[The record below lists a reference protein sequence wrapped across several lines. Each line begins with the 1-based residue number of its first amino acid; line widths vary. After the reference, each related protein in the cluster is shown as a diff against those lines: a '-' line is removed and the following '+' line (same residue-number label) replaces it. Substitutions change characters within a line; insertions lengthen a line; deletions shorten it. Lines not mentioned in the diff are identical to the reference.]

1 MAILD
6 NQFEKQ
12 NLLVLT
18 EKFEASIL
26 ICEETIGKKSV
37 SFSSF
42 MEVHNTKVQGLCRN
56 KGVVNFDLQTQESRG
71 SGQIYPALS
80 RVRNYLKYF
89 FLEKY
94 SSE

>member
-42 MEVHNTKVQGLCRN
+42 MEVHNTKSTRSVP
-56 KGVVNFDLQTQESRG
+56 K
-71 SGQIYPALS
+71 
-80 RVRNYLKYF
+80 
-89 FLEKY
+89 
-94 SSE
+94 

>member
-1 MAILD
+1 MRKPLER
-6 NQFEKQ
+6 NQFP
-12 NLLVLT
+12 LALSW
-18 EKFEASIL
+18 KF
-26 ICEETIGKKSV
+26 T
-37 SFSSF
+37 
-42 MEVHNTKVQGLCRN
+42 TQKVQGLCRN
-56 KGVVNFDLQTQESRG
+56 KGVVNFDLQTQESSG

>member
-26 ICEETIGKKSV
+26 ICKETIGKKSV

-42 MEVHNTKVQGLCRN
+42 MEVHNTKSTRSVS
-56 KGVVNFDLQTQESRG
+56 K
-71 SGQIYPALS
+71 
-80 RVRNYLKYF
+80 
-89 FLEKY
+89 
-94 SSE
+94 